1 METSIITVPVAK
13 LVSSTDRKYGGEGN
27 IETLA
32 QSIKEIGIIHPMA
45 VKEIADKKGYYRVI
59 AGRRRYE
66 AVKSLGWKIV
76 DVKLYEDDAN
86 EESIALAENVNRDDM
101 HPLDEAE
108 TFRRQLDRGM
118 DVEEIAKYY
127 SRSISGI
134 YQRIRLTNLIDSVK
148 VMFRDGK
155 INLSGAALIASLP
168 EEDQG
173 KFVKKYGDKTVDKW
187 ELCNFMRAIQKM
199 VIRHVIDDQCRG
211 CKKRTYNT
219 VPGLFDEYSSLED
232 VCFNSECYAQKWHAL
247 IGRLIAEQAGET
259 ENYIILNR
267 GLPEFIPRKSKTM
280 KIGEK
285 EYSLLPHNSYSWK
298 ETNKKSKAK
307 TAWVVS
313 LDWHMSSGAYDV
325 KVSRVTYEKSERQ
338 SYSSSYTPTP
348 VDPIKK
354 FMIDLLPEI
363 KPEEQKSIADM
374 MEKKHPYPWNFFSD
388 IRETLLAMIV
398 SKRLK
403 EESKENVAAV
413 YMMSKFSGNDKE
425 GNWHEIDPEY
435 QGLFETIFG
444 KGFSL
449 DKIPRDPMIEKIF
462 KFIIALSIDNR
473 NMPELNDSEDKWARS
488 EESLFWKFAQI
499 TKEEYC
505 GMYRE
510 LLTTAIREEIGK
522 GDKPADEPE
531 DNAPDISMDDSAG
544 DE

>member
-1 METSIITVPVAK
+1 METNIITVPVAK
-13 LVSSTDRKYGGEGN
+13 LISSTDRKYGGEGN

-32 QSIKEIGIIHPMA
+32 QSIKEIHPMA
-45 VKEIADKKGYYRVI
+45 VKESTEKKGYYRVI

-66 AVKSLGWKIV
+66 AVKALGWKIV

-86 EESIALAENVNRDDM
+86 EEAIALAENVNRDDM

-168 EEDQG
+168 EDDQG

-187 ELCNFMRAIQKM
+187 ELCNFMRSIQKM
-199 VIRHVIDDQCRG
+199 VIRHVIDDQCRA

-232 VCFNSECYAQKWHAL
+232 VCFNGECYAKKWHEL

-259 ENYIILNR
+259 ENNIILNR

-285 EYSLLPHNSYSWK
+285 EYNLLPPNGHSWK

-325 KVSRVTYEKSERQ
+325 KVLRVTYEKCERQ
-338 SYSSSYTPTP
+338 SYSSSYNPTP
-348 VDPIKK
+348 VDPVKK
-354 FMIDLLPEI
+354 FMIDQLPEI
-363 KPEEQKSIADM
+363 KPEEQKSIAAM
-374 MEKKHPYPWNFFSD
+374 MEKKHPYPWGFFTD
-388 IRETLLAMIV
+388 IKETLLTMII

-403 EESKENVAAV
+403 EESKENIAAV
-413 YMMSKFSGNDKE
+413 YIMSKFSGDDEK
-425 GNWHEIDPEY
+425 GNWHEIDPDY
-435 QGLFETIFG
+435 QELFETILG

-449 DKIPRDPMIEKIF
+449 DKIPREPMIEKIF
-462 KFIIALSIDNR
+462 TFMTALSIDNR
-473 NMPELNDSEDKWARS
+473 VMPELNDSEEKWAKNV
-488 EESLFWKFAQI
+488 ETLFWKFAQV
-499 TKEEYC
+499 TREEYC
-505 GMYRE
+505 SMYRE
-510 LLTTAIREEIGK
+510 LLTAAIREEMGK
-522 GDKPADEPE
+522 GDKPPDEPQDE
-531 DNAPDISMDDSAG
+531 DVDVSMG